1 MKGAILQ
8 TTSGL
13 GTILTDIGSF
23 VTAGIGWM
31 GEVAEFVMAEPFVLL
46 MAVIIP
52 LSGWAIGGLKRLT
65 RL

>member
-8 TTSGL
+8 TTSSL

-23 VTAGIGWM
+23 VTAGVGWM
-31 GEVAEFVMAEPFVLL
+31 GDVAAFVMSEPFVLL